1 MHGWIKSPPSGNM
14 DSLSC
19 YLPFNFNLIFP
30 LFDTLSLWLAR
41 FRRDLQFSVFPPHH
55 TERGGMRRRRKNK
68 LSSIKYAISNN
79 GWECCVWQRRKGKQQ
94 KKSKETACFTFM
106 YHVDTTV
113 FTAPF
118 VASVYCLCARVFLE
132 FSSFSKLVGVF
143 FWLFE
148 LVSPPNQTM
157 TVKIEFQDVTKYL
170 NNVRLFQNVLFVSV
184 CRRLESR
191 VWPFMFYWFSDVDSV
206 ISTCSH
212 LFMHLYV
219 KSIWHLIILQW
230 ENRKSWSKTSDYT
243 CHEVSNSNS
252 PSHNAFAFPFFPVLI
267 SHIRFSDCKWGK
279 GEFMVRK
286 NQHKKITA
294 VRSSNSRRINNRIEP
309 QH

>member
-41 FRRDLQFSVFPPHH
+41 FRRDLQFTVFPPHH
-55 TERGGMRRRRKNK
+55 TECGGMRRRRKNK

-79 GWECCVWQRRKGKQQ
+79 GWECCVWRRRKGKQQ
-94 KKSKETACFTFM
+94 KKKQRDSMF
-106 YHVDTTV
+106 YIHVSCRHHS
-113 FTAPF
+113 FYSSLCGFCLLF
-118 VASVYCLCARVFLE
+118 VYSGFPRVF
-132 FSSFSKLVGVF
+132 FFFKVGRCF
-143 FWLFE
+143 FLAVWACLA
-148 LVSPPNQTM
+148 PNQTM

-191 VWPFMFYWFSDVDSV
+191 VWLFMFYWFSDVDSV

-230 ENRKSWSKTSDYT
+230 RK
-243 CHEVSNSNS
+243 
-252 PSHNAFAFPFFPVLI
+252 
-267 SHIRFSDCKWGK
+267 
-279 GEFMVRK
+279 
-286 NQHKKITA
+286 
-294 VRSSNSRRINNRIEP
+294 
-309 QH
+309 